1 MNWEYVEIDGCED
14 AQEENRRS
22 ASNLSSK
29 VLRNLSDK
37 KHYPF
42 SVS

>member
-14 AQEENRRS
+14 AHEENQWS

-37 KHYPF
+37 KHCLF